1 MQLSPLSISTVFTT
15 DDCFFFFFCFD
26 CGIALRQDVS
36 IHHCQV
42 QRQIFR
48 SCTSSHRMG
57 GDFHSSTSPTKITNA
72 LCKKKQNEKKKRGD
86 IWATYEFALPQN
98 WCLPAR
104 DFNAFTEW
112 KKFVIL
118 YVSWH
123 AAELVYKTIL
133 K

>member
-1 MQLSPLSISTVFTT
+1 MQLSPLSISTVFST
-15 DDCFFFFFCFD
+15 DDCFFFFFFCFD

-36 IHHCQV
+36 IHHCQIR
-42 QRQIFR
+42 RQIFR

-57 GDFHSSTSPTKITNA
+57 SDFHSSTSPAKTTNI
-72 LCKKKQNEKKKRGD
+72 LCKKKKKKRGG
-86 IWATYEFALPQN
+86 IWATYEFAFPKN
-98 WCLPAR
+98 WCLLVR

-118 YVSWH
+118 YVLWH